1 MIRSKTRIELLNEN
15 FLNFIMT
22 SVYFW
27 GNSLSLIG
35 KSQVQVCVN
44 FKVPCIYPS
53 PFLRKVFLIYYD
65 TERQRHLQS
74 LFQIV
79 SKRITLQYTC
89 TCTDV
94 LIFFLIFHYSFSL
107 FKSLIENISH
117 LCVILEMSTVVI
129 HCNNVLVITG
139 VFSSCRAR
147 TNFCSV
153 SKHNL

>member
-1 MIRSKTRIELLNEN
+1 MELLNEN
-15 FLNFIMT
+15 LLNLRMT
-22 SVYFW
+22 SVYLW

-94 LIFFLIFHYSFSL
+94 LLIFHYSFSL
-107 FKSLIENISH
+107 FKSLKLKRLKSKC
-117 LCVILEMSTVVI
+117 L
-129 HCNNVLVITG
+129 
-139 VFSSCRAR
+139 
-147 TNFCSV
+147 NFNFFQNATSYP
-153 SKHNL
+153 KYQE

>member
-15 FLNFIMT
+15 FLNLMT
-22 SVYFW
+22 SVYLW

-35 KSQVQVCVN
+35 KSQVCVN

-94 LIFFLIFHYSFSL
+94 LLIFHYSFSL
-107 FKSLIENISH
+107 FKSLKLKRLKSKC
-117 LCVILEMSTVVI
+117 L
-129 HCNNVLVITG
+129 
-139 VFSSCRAR
+139 
-147 TNFCSV
+147 NFNFFQNATSYP
-153 SKHNL
+153 KYQE

>member
-1 MIRSKTRIELLNEN
+1 MIRSKTRLELLNEN
-15 FLNFIMT
+15 FLNLRMT
-22 SVYFW
+22 SVYLW

-94 LIFFLIFHYSFSL
+94 LLIFHYSFSL
-107 FKSLIENISH
+107 FKSLKLKRLKSKC
-117 LCVILEMSTVVI
+117 L
-129 HCNNVLVITG
+129 
-139 VFSSCRAR
+139 
-147 TNFCSV
+147 NFNFFQNATSYP
-153 SKHNL
+153 KYQE

>member
-15 FLNFIMT
+15 FLNLRMT
-22 SVYFW
+22 SVYLW
-27 GNSLSLIG
+27 GNSLSLVG

-94 LIFFLIFHYSFSL
+94 LLIFHYSFSL
-107 FKSLIENISH
+107 FKSLKLKRLKSKC
-117 LCVILEMSTVVI
+117 L
-129 HCNNVLVITG
+129 
-139 VFSSCRAR
+139 
-147 TNFCSV
+147 NFNFFQNATSYP
-153 SKHNL
+153 KYQE

>member
-15 FLNFIMT
+15 FLNLRMT
-22 SVYFW
+22 SVYLW

-94 LIFFLIFHYSFSL
+94 LLIFHYSFSL
-107 FKSLIENISH
+107 FKSLKLKRLKSKC
-117 LCVILEMSTVVI
+117 L
-129 HCNNVLVITG
+129 
-139 VFSSCRAR
+139 
-147 TNFCSV
+147 NFNFFQNATSYP
-153 SKHNL
+153 KYQE

>member
-1 MIRSKTRIELLNEN
+1 
-15 FLNFIMT
+15 MT
-22 SVYFW
+22 SVYLW

-89 TCTDV
+89 TCTYV

-107 FKSLIENISH
+107 FKSLKLKRLKSKC
-117 LCVILEMSTVVI
+117 L
-129 HCNNVLVITG
+129 
-139 VFSSCRAR
+139 
-147 TNFCSV
+147 NFNFFQNATSYP
-153 SKHNL
+153 KYQE

>member
-15 FLNFIMT
+15 FLNLRMT
-22 SVYFW
+22 SVYLW

-94 LIFFLIFHYSFSL
+94 LLIFHYSFSL
-107 FKSLIENISH
+107 FKSLKLKRLKSKC
-117 LCVILEMSTVVI
+117 L
-129 HCNNVLVITG
+129 
-139 VFSSCRAR
+139 
-147 TNFCSV
+147 NFNFFQNATSFP
-153 SKHNL
+153 KYQE

>member
-15 FLNFIMT
+15 FLNLRMT
-22 SVYFW
+22 SVYLW

-35 KSQVQVCVN
+35 KSRVQVCVN

-94 LIFFLIFHYSFSL
+94 LLIFHYSFSL
-107 FKSLIENISH
+107 FKSLKLKRLKSKC
-117 LCVILEMSTVVI
+117 L
-129 HCNNVLVITG
+129 
-139 VFSSCRAR
+139 
-147 TNFCSV
+147 NFNFFQNATSYP
-153 SKHNL
+153 KYQE

>member
-1 MIRSKTRIELLNEN
+1 MIRSKTRIELLNESL
-15 FLNFIMT
+15 LNLRMT
-22 SVYFW
+22 SVYLW

-94 LIFFLIFHYSFSL
+94 LLIFHYSFSL
-107 FKSLIENISH
+107 FKSLKLKRLKSKC
-117 LCVILEMSTVVI
+117 L
-129 HCNNVLVITG
+129 
-139 VFSSCRAR
+139 
-147 TNFCSV
+147 NFNFFQNATSYP
-153 SKHNL
+153 KYQE

>member
-15 FLNFIMT
+15 FLNLRMT
-22 SVYFW
+22 SVYLW

-53 PFLRKVFLIYYD
+53 PFLRKVILIYYD

-94 LIFFLIFHYSFSL
+94 LLIFHYSFSL
-107 FKSLIENISH
+107 FKSLKLKRLKSKC
-117 LCVILEMSTVVI
+117 L
-129 HCNNVLVITG
+129 
-139 VFSSCRAR
+139 
-147 TNFCSV
+147 NFNFFQNATSYP
-153 SKHNL
+153 KYQE

>member
-44 FKVPCIYPS
+44 FKVPCYLSFSFSQEGNFDILWATKTFTI
-53 PFLRKVFLIYYD
+53 PFPN
-65 TERQRHLQS
+65 S
-74 LFQIV
+74 FQTHYV
-79 SKRITLQYTC
+79 TVYTC

-94 LIFFLIFHYSFSL
+94 LIFFLIFHYSFL
-107 FKSLIENISH
+107 LLKSLKLKRLKSKSLNS
-117 LCVILEMSTVVI
+117 
-129 HCNNVLVITG
+129 
-139 VFSSCRAR
+139 
-147 TNFCSV
+147 NFFFQNATSYP
-153 SKHNL
+153 KYQE

>member
-15 FLNFIMT
+15 FLNLRMT
-22 SVYFW
+22 SVYLW
-27 GNSLSLIG
+27 GNSLSFIG

-94 LIFFLIFHYSFSL
+94 LLIFHYSFSL
-107 FKSLIENISH
+107 FKSLKLKRLKSKC
-117 LCVILEMSTVVI
+117 L
-129 HCNNVLVITG
+129 
-139 VFSSCRAR
+139 
-147 TNFCSV
+147 NFNFFQNATSYP
-153 SKHNL
+153 KYQE

>member
-1 MIRSKTRIELLNEN
+1 MIRSKTRIELLNESL
-15 FLNFIMT
+15 LNLRMT
-22 SVYFW
+22 SVYLW

-35 KSQVQVCVN
+35 KSRVQVCVN

-53 PFLRKVFLIYYD
+53 PFLRKVILIYYD

-94 LIFFLIFHYSFSL
+94 LLIFHYSFSL
-107 FKSLIENISH
+107 FKSLKLKRLKSKC
-117 LCVILEMSTVVI
+117 L
-129 HCNNVLVITG
+129 
-139 VFSSCRAR
+139 
-147 TNFCSV
+147 NFNFFQNATSYP
-153 SKHNL
+153 KYQE

>member
-15 FLNFIMT
+15 LLNLRMT
-22 SVYFW
+22 SVYLW

-94 LIFFLIFHYSFSL
+94 LLIFHYSFSL
-107 FKSLIENISH
+107 FKSLKLKRLKSKC
-117 LCVILEMSTVVI
+117 L
-129 HCNNVLVITG
+129 
-139 VFSSCRAR
+139 
-147 TNFCSV
+147 NFNFFQNATSYP
-153 SKHNL
+153 KYQE

>member
-15 FLNFIMT
+15 FLNLRMT
-22 SVYFW
+22 SVYLW

-35 KSQVQVCVN
+35 KSRVQVCVN

-53 PFLRKVFLIYYD
+53 PFLRKVILIYYD

-79 SKRITLQYTC
+79 SKRITLQYTF

-94 LIFFLIFHYSFSL
+94 LLIFHYSFSL
-107 FKSLIENISH
+107 FKSLKLKRLKSKC
-117 LCVILEMSTVVI
+117 L
-129 HCNNVLVITG
+129 
-139 VFSSCRAR
+139 
-147 TNFCSV
+147 NFNFFQNATSYP
-153 SKHNL
+153 KYQE

>member
-79 SKRITLQYTC
+79 SKRITLQYIH
-89 TCTDV
+89 V
-94 LIFFLIFHYSFSL
+94 LVQMYLFFFLIFHYSFSL
-107 FKSLIENISH
+107 LKSLKLKRLKSKSLNSNFFFSKCNFIS
-117 LCVILEMSTVVI
+117 
-129 HCNNVLVITG
+129 
-139 VFSSCRAR
+139 
-147 TNFCSV
+147 
-153 SKHNL
+153 

>member
-1 MIRSKTRIELLNEN
+1 MIRSKTRIELLNESL
-15 FLNFIMT
+15 LNLRMT
-22 SVYFW
+22 SVYLW

-53 PFLRKVFLIYYD
+53 PFLRKVILIYYD

-94 LIFFLIFHYSFSL
+94 LLIFHYSFSL
-107 FKSLIENISH
+107 FKSLKLKRLKSKC
-117 LCVILEMSTVVI
+117 L
-129 HCNNVLVITG
+129 
-139 VFSSCRAR
+139 
-147 TNFCSV
+147 NFNFFQNATSYP
-153 SKHNL
+153 KYQE